1 MTRCT
6 SETDIAVLREELAGE
21 GYLRAARRGTK
32 PARSQPPLVFR
43 SSDGFQILVGR
54 NNRQNDQL
62 TLKQAAKQDLWLHTQ
77 GIPGSHVIVV
87 SQGREIPESTI
98 YEAALLAAHHSKGK
112 DSAQVPVD
120 YCPVRYVKKPN
131 GAKPGMVIFTNY
143 QTLYVK
149 PDEEILERC
158 REGVHETAG

>member
-1 MTRCT
+1 MESGYIRKRPSGGKRPKIT
-6 SETDIAVLREELAGE
+6 S
-21 GYLRAARRGTK
+21 K
-32 PARSQPPLVFR
+32 PFHYI
-43 SSDGFQILVGR
+43 SSDGFHMYVGK
-54 NNRQNDQL
+54 NNLQNDEL
-62 TLKQAAKQDLWLHTQ
+62 TFQFAKGNDWCFHAK
-77 GIPGSHVIVV
+77 GAPGSHVIVV